1 MAKTLEKKPVRNF
14 PCPKKGKMRMA
25 LKQKLTKKPASK
37 LTQGKAWA
45 STPYVRDGD
54 KAPRVD
60 RLKWKRT
67 FQELA
72 GLTEKE
78 AIELLMRDGL
88 LPSWEGASCPFCTEG
103 IVGPLQDRDSG
114 LPRYRC
120 RRRNCHKFIT
130 PQHLHPLF
138 SATRGPEGQTLGLQ
152 AGLLLL
158 LLAGVPSSSIH
169 LVTQVNHK
177 VVERLHKSLA
187 FVRKAY
193 VEHVQAG
200 MVFGGRKNA
209 WQDVEVD
216 ETSFDKKLVPIDE
229 VEVPERNM
237 KWEQLTKKRSPGPG
251 PIRKDE
257 WRNIADK
264 WLKDKQIILHTDS
277 AKAYKQKV
285 RGVHHG
291 SVVHQKKRVKVGGV
305 WTWQQPTY
313 VKLKKITLPTGRKL
327 TVKVGTQIVD
337 RSWKFIKSRLR
348 LNQHVQTGSAYMQA
362 CIRSA
367 QYDYWH
373 RGQDLWT
380 CTGALLTWYM
390 RKILQ

>member
-1 MAKTLEKKPVRNF
+1 
-14 PCPKKGKMRMA
+14 MA
-25 LKQKLTKKPASK
+25 LKQTLTKKPASK
-37 LTQGKAWA
+37 LTNGKAWA
-45 STPYVRDGD
+45 STPYLRNGH

-67 FQELA
+67 LQALA
-72 GLTEKE
+72 GLTEKD
-78 AIELLMRDGL
+78 AVELLMRDGL
-88 LPSWEGASCPFCTEG
+88 LPTWEGASCPFCTQG
-103 IVGPLQDRDSG
+103 IVGPVQDRDSG

-130 PQHLHPLF
+130 PQHLHPFF
-138 SATRGPEGQTLGLQ
+138 SATRGPEGRTLGLQ

-158 LLAGVPSSSIH
+158 LLAGAPSSSKLSSIH

-177 VVERLHKSLA
+177 VVERLRKSLA
-187 FVRKAY
+187 FVRKAF

-216 ETSFDKKLVPIDE
+216 ETSFDKKLVPMDE
-229 VEVPERNM
+229 IEGPERNM
-237 KWEQLTKKRSPGPG
+237 KWEQWVGMVQRGKPTSLVLLRLSSKLTKKRSPGPG

-257 WRNIADK
+257 WRTIADK

-291 SVVHQKKRVKVGGV
+291 SVIHQKKRIKVRWCVDVAAADVRQAQENHPSYRTKADCQGWHADRRPLLEV
-305 WTWQQPTY
+305 HQEPFEVEPTCPDG
-313 VKLKKITLPTGRKL
+313 LSIHAGMH
-327 TVKVGTQIVD
+327 Q
-337 RSWKFIKSRLR
+337 
-348 LNQHVQTGSAYMQA
+348 
-362 CIRSA
+362 IRSV
-367 QYDYWH
+367 
-373 RGQDLWT
+373 R
-380 CTGALLTWYM
+380 LLAPWPGP
-390 RKILQ
+390 LDVHG

>member
-1 MAKTLEKKPVRNF
+1 MYLKARNRKLHALAARNGPFTNGRAMAKTLEKMPVRNF

-45 STPYVRDGD
+45 STPYVRNGD
-54 KAPRVD
+54 KALRVD

-72 GLTEKE
+72 GLTEKD

-88 LPSWEGASCPFCTEG
+88 LPTWEGASCPFCAQG

-177 VVERLHKSLA
+177 VVERLRKSLA

-216 ETSFDKKLVPIDE
+216 ETSFDKKLVPMDE
-229 VEVPERNM
+229 IEVPERNM
-237 KWEQLTKKRSPGPG
+237 KWEQWVGMV
-251 PIRKDE
+251 
-257 WRNIADK
+257 
-264 WLKDKQIILHTDS
+264 Q
-277 AKAYKQKV
+277 
-285 RGVHHG
+285 RG
-291 SVVHQKKRVKVGGV
+291 K
-305 WTWQQPTY
+305 PTSL
-313 VKLKKITLPTGRKL
+313 VL
-327 TVKVGTQIVD
+327 
-337 RSWKFIKSRLR
+337 LR
-348 LNQHVQTGSAYMQA
+348 LSPKLLGSSSDVTKCNEPLHA
-362 CIRSA
+362 
-367 QYDYWH
+367 
-373 RGQDLWT
+373 
-380 CTGALLTWYM
+380 
-390 RKILQ
+390 